1 MEFRRFLQGL
11 GAISG
16 LSLLAGCRRASP
28 PVPST
33 PGDPSMEAWRFW
45 LRSHAKREE
54 KTGSPASSAKGLIAW
69 QRDVRQQLASLLH
82 LQALPKPGFRI
93 DSDQVSFKTL
103 PLEGDLPG
111 IRGQIVLPNGI
122 SLPYLLLGKKGPGE
136 GNLPVICLHGHGA
149 GWADLLDPS
158 GPCSAFPRLL
168 EKNGFSAICPLL
180 PGFGPRIWAE
190 KMPGETHRQ
199 SVAHMRW
206 VGLEPLGYYLWE
218 TLCLAAWVRSQ
229 WDCAPGVWGWS
240 LGGAVALCYG
250 ALAENLTPVL
260 ISSYLSSHQGSILE
274 SLHCPCV
281 YVPRLAGALTQGE
294 ILATCAPRPV
304 CVQSF
309 RGDRNF
315 PWSEAAR
322 TVAQADQIYRKLD
335 ASENLVHQVGEGGH
349 QVDALAGLQWLK
361 KQNNGRGWV

>member
-16 LSLLAGCRRASP
+16 LSLLAGCRR
-28 PVPST
+28 PSRSVSSM
-33 PGDPSMEAWRFW
+33 PGDSSMEAWKAW
-45 LRSHAKREE
+45 LRSHAKLEE
-54 KTGSPASSAKGLIAW
+54 KAGPQDSSAKGLIAW
-69 QRDVRQQLASLLH
+69 QKDVRQQLASLLH
-82 LQALPKPGFRI
+82 LQSLPPPGFR
-93 DSDQVSFKTL
+93 SDAGQASFKSF
-103 PLEGDLPG
+103 PLEKDLPG
-111 IRGQIVLPNGI
+111 IRGQIILPNGI
-122 SLPYLLLGKKGPGE
+122 PLPYLLLGKKGPKE
-136 GNLPVICLHGHGA
+136 GNPPVICLHGHGA

-158 GPCSAFPRLL
+158 GPCSAFPMLL
-168 EKNGFSAICPLL
+168 EKNGFAAICPLL
-180 PGFGPRIWAE
+180 PGFGPRIWGE

-199 SVAHMRW
+199 SVANMRS
-206 VGLEPLGYYLWE
+206 VGLEPFGYYLWE

-229 WDCAPGVWGWS
+229 WACAPGIWGWS

-250 ALAENLTPVL
+250 ALAKDMTPVL
-260 ISSYLSSHQGSILE
+260 ISSFLSSHQGSFLE

-281 YVPRLAGALTQGE
+281 YVPGLAGALTQGE
-294 ILATCAPRPV
+294 ILAACAPRPV

-322 TVAQADQIYRKLD
+322 TVAQASQVYRKLD

-349 QVDALAGLQWLK
+349 QVAALAGLQWLK
-361 KQNNGRGWV
+361 KQNSGQGWV

>member
-1 MEFRRFLQGL
+1 
-11 GAISG
+11 
-16 LSLLAGCRRASP
+16 
-28 PVPST
+28 
-33 PGDPSMEAWRFW
+33 MEAWKHW
-45 LRSHAKREE
+45 LHSYAKPEE
-54 KTGSPASSAKGLIAW
+54 KADPQGSSTAGLIAW
-69 QRDVRQQLASLLH
+69 QKNIRRQMASLIRLN
-82 LQALPKPGFRI
+82 ALPPPGFRI
-93 DSDQVSFKTL
+93 DADQASFKNF
-103 PLEGDLPG
+103 PMEKDLPG
-111 IRGQIVLPNGI
+111 IRGQIILPNGNP
-122 SLPYLLLGKKGPGE
+122 LPYLLLGKKGLGE
-136 GNLPVICLHGHGA
+136 GNLPMICLHGHGA
-149 GWADLLDPS
+149 GWVDLLDPS
-158 GPCSAFPRLL
+158 GPCSAFPMLL

-180 PGFGPRIWAE
+180 PGFGPRIWGE

-229 WDCAPGVWGWS
+229 WDCAPGIWGWS

-250 ALAENLTPVL
+250 ALAEDLTPVL
-260 ISSYLSSHQGSILE
+260 ISSFLSSHQGSILE

-281 YVPRLAGALTQGE
+281 YVPGMAGALTQGE

-309 RGDRNF
+309 RGDSNF
-315 PWSEAAR
+315 SWSEAAR
-322 TVAQADQIYRKLD
+322 TVSQADQVYRKLD
-335 ASENLVHQVGEGGH
+335 ASKNLVHQVGEGGH